1 MFRSTRLYNALPVL
15 AFLLLVWGLWDFHA
29 NGNRVVPLDLRRLDM
44 GIVQPPTR
52 APQHEV
58 WDLHQRH
65 HLPGDQELDP
75 AQQTYGV
82 RGRAGYIL
90 ERHGDTTLERRDD
103 GGWVVV
109 GAAP

>member
-1 MFRSTRLYNALPVL
+1 MIRSTRLYNALPVF
-15 AFLLLVWGLWDFHA
+15 AFLLLAWGIWDYQA
-29 NGNRVVPLDLRRLDM
+29 NRNRVVPLDLRRLDM
-44 GIVQPPTR
+44 GVVHPPTR

-58 WDLHQRH
+58 WDLHPSH
-65 HLPGDQELDP
+65 HLPSDRELDA
-75 AQQTYGV
+75 AQRSYGV

-90 ERHGDTTLERRDD
+90 ERHGNTTLERRED